1 MNTNPDRNTIL
12 AILSDIVINFFF
24 QSVEKNIT
32 FAVMFYIHGGSNRAG
47 MGAMLPGDILA
58 AYGQIIVIN
67 FNYRLGLLGIT
78 FNVNM
83 KVEIN

>member
-1 MNTNPDRNTIL
+1 
-12 AILSDIVINFFF
+12 
-24 QSVEKNIT
+24 
-32 FAVMFYIHGGSNRAG
+32 MFYIHGGSNRAG